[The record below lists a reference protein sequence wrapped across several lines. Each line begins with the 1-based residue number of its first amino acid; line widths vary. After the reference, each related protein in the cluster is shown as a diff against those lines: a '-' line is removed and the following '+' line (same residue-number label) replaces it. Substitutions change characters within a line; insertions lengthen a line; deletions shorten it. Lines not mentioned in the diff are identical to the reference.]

1 MSFPKLGTT
10 RNTLGRI
17 NFKPVNSSP
26 GPNFWVKIP
35 RDEVG
40 YFPQSPEFSEVKL
53 PKMRIGIEKVGDEE
67 IKMKRQKLAFTC
79 GKYQLDSNGNV
90 PDSSDR
96 LIFVK
101 RRAKDG
107 RFVSKNTGKKTGK
120 FEFRPFFAAFIQATA
135 SSERC

>member
-1 MSFPKLGTT
+1 M
-10 RNTLGRI
+10 
-17 NFKPVNSSP
+17 
-26 GPNFWVKIP
+26 KIP

-40 YFPQSPEFSEVKL
+40 NFPQSPEFSEVKL

-101 RRAKDG
+101 RRVNSSFAHFLL
-107 RFVSKNTGKKTGK
+107 RSS
-120 FEFRPFFAAFIQATA
+120 RPLQVQSVVELSQTA
-135 SSERC
+135 R